1 MSIIRLVERFY
12 GELWN
17 EVNLLAAAEILHPE
31 VSFRGSVG
39 LGASGRAE
47 VCDYI
52 SMVTTALS
60 EYRCDVQGVIA
71 NGNRAA
77 VKVRFAGIHVGEFL
91 GYQPTGRGV
100 EWMGAGFF
108 TSSEDLLQDIWVLGD
123 VVTLKT
129 QLEGRS

>member
-1 MSIIRLVERFY
+1 MSITRLVERFY

-31 VSFRGSVG
+31 VLFRGSIG
-39 LGASGRAE
+39 LGASGRME
-47 VCDYI
+47 VCNYI

-60 EYRCDVQGVIA
+60 DYRCDVQSVIA
-71 NGNRAA
+71 NGDRAA
-77 VKVRFAGIHVGEFL
+77 AKVRFSGIHVGEFL
-91 GYQPTGRGV
+91 GYQPTGRGL

-123 VVTLKT
+123 MATLKA

>member
-60 EYRCDVQGVIA
+60 EYRCDVQSVIA
-71 NGNRAA
+71 NDNRAA
-77 VKVRFAGIHVGEFL
+77 VKVRFSGFHVGEFL

>member
-1 MSIIRLVERFY
+1 MSITRLVERFY

-39 LGASGRAE
+39 LNASGRAE
-47 VCDYI
+47 VCDYV

-60 EYRCDVQGVIA
+60 EYRCDVQSVIA
-71 NGNRAA
+71 NDNRAA
-77 VKVRFAGIHVGEFL
+77 VKVRFSGIHVGEFL

>member
-1 MSIIRLVERFY
+1 MSITRLVERFY

-17 EVNLLAAAEILHPE
+17 EVNLLAVPEILHPE

-60 EYRCDVQGVIA
+60 EYQCDVQSVIA
-71 NGNRAA
+71 NDNRAA
-77 VKVRFAGIHVGEFL
+77 VKVRFSGIHVGEFL

-108 TSSEDLLQDIWVLGD
+108 TSSEGLLHDIWVLGD
-123 VVTLKT
+123 VATLKT

>member
-17 EVNLLAAAEILHPE
+17 EVNLSAAAEILHPE
-31 VSFRGSVG
+31 VSFRGSIG

-60 EYRCDVQGVIA
+60 EYRCDVQSVIA
-71 NGNRAA
+71 NDNRAA
-77 VKVRFAGIHVGEFL
+77 VKVRFSGFHVGEFL

-100 EWMGAGFF
+100 EW
-108 TSSEDLLQDIWVLGD
+108 
-123 VVTLKT
+123 
-129 QLEGRS
+129 

>member
-1 MSIIRLVERFY
+1 MSIARLVERFY

-17 EVNLLAAAEILHPE
+17 EANLLVAAEILHPE
-31 VSFRGSVG
+31 VSFRGSIG

-60 EYRCDVQGVIA
+60 EYRCDVQSVIA
-71 NGNRAA
+71 NDNRAA
-77 VKVRFAGIHVGEFL
+77 VKVRFSGFHVGEFL

-129 QLEGRS
+129 QLEDRS